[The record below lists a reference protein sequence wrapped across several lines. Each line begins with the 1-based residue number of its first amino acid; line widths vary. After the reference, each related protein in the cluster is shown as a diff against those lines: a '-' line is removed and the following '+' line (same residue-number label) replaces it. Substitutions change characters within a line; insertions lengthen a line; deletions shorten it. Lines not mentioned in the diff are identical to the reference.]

1 MIRAVGISPP
11 DPATGKTRLNAAPTL
26 RNPLPPLAAGE
37 GRVRGRFNLNGSC
50 SRERH
55 SLRLLSAALAWL
67 LTPSAASAGCVP
79 VANVPASIVPAGFVR
94 VATPPAGRVG
104 LTFVGH
110 STFLIESPGG
120 AAAATDFNGMHVPSR
135 MPDIVTMN
143 IAHSTHNTE
152 LVPSAVKFVLRGW
165 DFKAGMA
172 NHDLRYRDLRVR
184 NVPTNLRD
192 FDGGTRAN
200 ANSIFVFE
208 VADICIAHLG
218 HLHHLLE
225 PVHLG
230 ELGQIDI
237 LLVPVDGGF
246 TMGQLDMLDVM
257 RQIKAPLVIPMHY
270 FNLGNLQ
277 RFLDRASPYY
287 RARQNDGPSVTL
299 ARADLPRPQS
309 PEILVL
315 PGQH

>member
-1 MIRAVGISPP
+1 MACGYALLAVF
-11 DPATGKTRLNAAPTL
+11 AWWLTPTL
-26 RNPLPPLAAGE
+26 
-37 GRVRGRFNLNGSC
+37 
-50 SRERH
+50 
-55 SLRLLSAALAWL
+55 
-67 LTPSAASAGCVP
+67 ASAGCVP
-79 VANVPASIVPAGFVR
+79 VAKAPGAIVPVAFQH
-94 VATPPAGRVG
+94 VATPPAGRVS

-120 AAAATDFNGMHVPSR
+120 AAAATDFNGMLVPSR

-143 IAHSTHNTE
+143 IAHSTHHTE

-165 DFKAGMA
+165 DFKLGMA
-172 NHDLRYRDLRVR
+172 NHDLRYRDMRVR

-257 RQIKAPLVIPMHY
+257 QQIKAPLVIPMHY
-270 FNLGNLQ
+270 FSLANLQ
-277 RFLDRASPYY
+277 RFIDRASGHY
-287 RARQNDGPSVTL
+287 RPRQNGGPSVTL
-299 ARADLPRPQS
+299 SRAELPRPQS

-315 PGQH
+315 LGPH